1 MAAKGPRVICCLSL
15 TERKQ
20 QLIELQ
26 NSEIY
31 IYSNGEHNYVF
42 HLYYEE
48 LYELILIFFR
58 GVVRGVQG
66 EGRGN
71 QSLPTEYK
79 SGD

>member
-15 TERKQ
+15 TKRKQ

-48 LYELILIFFR
+48 LYELILIFL
-58 GVVRGVQG
+58 GGSTV
-66 EGRGN
+66 
-71 QSLPTEYK
+71 YM
-79 SGD
+79 